1 MTKIFYFYDAKYE
14 IDENGNL
21 ARSAYEDDR
30 PHNYNGKIIILHR
43 HNKRKVIKPYIDRY
57 GYMQVVLK
65 SKGHQKHFSI
75 HQLVYMIFI
84 MNYDDISDK
93 TCGYDFASKN
103 YVQINHIDGNKLNNH
118 YSNLELITLQE
129 NIEHSIKHKLHNSQI
144 KAQYVEIYKDNQ
156 LLVTVWKTRE
166 ASKWLLENY
175 NVIIDCGTISRR
187 ARDNKESKGFKF
199 KYKV

>member
-1 MTKIFYFYDAKYE
+1 MVKEFYFHKAKYE
-14 IDENGNL
+14 IDEYGNL
-21 ARSAYEDDR
+21 ARSEYEDDR
-30 PHNYNGKIIILHR
+30 PHNYNDRIKILHR
-43 HNKRKVIKPYIDRY
+43 YNKRKEIKPFIDKY
-57 GYMQVVLK
+57 GYKQVVLK
-65 SKGHQKHFSI
+65 SGNYQKHYSI
-75 HQLVYMIFI
+75 HQLVYLVFI
-84 MNYDDISDK
+84 LDYNDITDK
-93 TCGYDFASKN
+93 SCGYNFEDKQ
-103 YVQINHIDGNKLNNH
+103 YIQINHIDGNKANNH

-129 NIEHSIKHKLHNSQI
+129 NISHAVVNKLHNSQI